1 MTFESRTEVECGA
14 PSRVAQAAGRAAV
27 LVAALMLGAC
37 AQISELGTGGKPDA
51 EVASA
56 VPGQSRGQSELEKA
70 TEYWGKEVAK
80 SPRDGKAI
88 LSYARNLKALGRK
101 QDALTALQT
110 AYIYNAESRE
120 YLSEY
125 GRLALEL
132 GQVAAAASLLERA
145 DDPAKPD
152 WRVVSARG
160 TALAKQGQYKE
171 AVAFFERAREL
182 APGQASVL
190 NNLAMAY
197 TMDGQ
202 AEKAEGLLRQAA
214 EKNGADPKIKQNLAM
229 VMNLQ
234 GKKSDSEG
242 DGADGAAN
250 ATASGDAFRP
260 KAQPAVARQ
269 PAGNGTAPVTPVE
282 SAPLDAD
289 AVIKAAMEAEAAKS
303 AKPASAVATSSTPR
317 ARSSKSRD
325 DVSALRSTR

>member
-1 MTFESRTEVECGA
+1 MTCESRVEVKHGTA
-14 PSRVAQAAGRAAV
+14 SRAGRAVSRAAM
-27 LVAALMLGAC
+27 LGAALLLGAC
-37 AQISELGTGGKPDA
+37 AQIGEMGIGGAKPDA
-51 EVASA
+51 EVADA
-56 VPGQSRGQSELEKA
+56 IPGQSRGQSELEKA

-80 SPRDGKAI
+80 NPRDAKTV

-110 AYIYNAESRE
+110 AYIYNAENRE

-132 GQVAAAASLLERA
+132 GQVAAAATMLERA
-145 DDPAKPD
+145 DDPGKPD
-152 WRVVSARG
+152 WRVISARG
-160 TALAKQGQYKE
+160 TATAKQGQYKE

-214 EKNGADPKIKQNLAM
+214 EKGNADPKIKQNLAM
-229 VMNLQ
+229 VINLQ
-234 GKKSDSEG
+234 GKKPEGEG
-242 DGADGAAN
+242 DGAGAA
-250 ATASGDAFRP
+250 ASVAAAAGDASRP
-260 KAQPAVARQ
+260 KAQLAVVRQ
-269 PAGNGTAPVTPVE
+269 AGNGTAPVTPVE

-303 AKPASAVATSSTPR
+303 AKPATSGAPK
-317 ARSSKSRD
+317 ARTAKARD
-325 DVSALRSTR
+325 DAPVLRSVR